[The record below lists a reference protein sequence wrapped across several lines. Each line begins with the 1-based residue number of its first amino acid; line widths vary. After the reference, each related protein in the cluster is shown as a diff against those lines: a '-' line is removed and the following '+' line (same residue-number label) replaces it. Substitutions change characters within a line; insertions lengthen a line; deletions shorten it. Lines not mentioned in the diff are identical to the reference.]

1 MDRSYSTVSSNGNN
15 GLFKL
20 YNPGVLRHFF
30 PSRKISS
37 FFEVLHLEFVWI
49 FLILDHSLWLFWPV
63 LASSSFFNRTKILLQ
78 GLFLWLRLLVKSHA
92 YYNAGMCWFVF
103 HLQDFQIHQI
113 AQRSFREVINVVSC
127 KIPSNLRTIS
137 KASHW
142 GYKWLWE
149 AANLICIEETYKDF
163 SHNSLL
169 MIHHFSVL
177 RILSHLWIC
186 KKNCRMTWLHRRLIY
201 LLFHILE
208 NLNGNG
214 NSGKT

>member
-20 YNPGVLRHFF
+20 YNPGILRHFF

-49 FLILDHSLWLFWPV
+49 FHILDHSLLLFRPV

-78 GLFLWLRLLVKSHA
+78 GLFLWLRLLVKSHS

-169 MIHHFSVL
+169 MYSSLLCFTHFITL
-177 RILSHLWIC
+177 
-186 KKNCRMTWLHRRLIY
+186 M
-201 LLFHILE
+201 
-208 NLNGNG
+208 NL
-214 NSGKT
+214 

>member
-1 MDRSYSTVSSNGNN
+1 MRERQVGGIHTKQNKQLIRKIWTEVIQRLVATVTMDCSSYITQEYCVT
-15 GLFKL
+15 
-20 YNPGVLRHFF
+20 FF
-30 PSRKISS
+30 LSRKISS

-49 FLILDHSLWLFWPV
+49 FLILDHSLLLFRPV
-63 LASSSFFNRTKILLQ
+63 LASLSFFNCTKILLQ

-92 YYNAGMCWFVF
+92 YYNAGMCWLVF

-142 GYKWLWE
+142 GCKWLWE

-169 MIHHFSVL
+169 MYSSLLCFTHFITL
-177 RILSHLWIC
+177 
-186 KKNCRMTWLHRRLIY
+186 M
-201 LLFHILE
+201 
-208 NLNGNG
+208 NL
-214 NSGKT
+214 